1 MSLKRRGA
9 TKIIALILS
18 LVLVI
23 SMAPMS
29 IFISSATSTNS
40 LRIVDSN
47 NDSLE
52 NAVATFTTKRDGESV
67 DIFSSD
73 KTSDENGEIKVSEE
87 FATYFATNPTAEIEF
102 TVKVQKEGYR
112 QGEEYSLVVK
122 ADTDNFGSIVMVR
135 QFKVSVSAN
144 LGEADCYVKTVDDQK
159 YYGENAFDEG
169 TALTLVTSDVEH
181 YSKSATLG
189 GESIEL
195 DSDGEYVFSV
205 DSAKVFAVTYEAVKY
220 SVKLTVDENGTVTPS
235 EDGIITVDKTT
246 QGTELTITPNEH
258 FELADILLNGTSV
271 KADVTENNYVYTYL
285 LKAGDIDD
293 NESELTVT
301 FAKRMYSVSAS
312 VDQDKGGTVEL
323 SAPSVEAQSDVTVTF
338 KPDAGYSLF
347 RVTVNGDE
355 YIDEVTDNS
364 LTFAVTQDDTKIV
377 AFYDVIDTE
386 TLKDVDINTIFT
398 ISDAQYIDNIY
409 YAKDKTIT
417 KMDVTVKDTVTVDD
431 TPIITNIK
439 KMDAVVNDT
448 NTYGGEKK
456 TYEITA
462 NTDLSSIQIFAK
474 EGLGRKAYL
483 CTGTFKLR
491 FDTVKPVIGSIADF
505 DYTNKDQVI
514 NVVINDPVESFL
526 NEDFASGVD
535 WDSVTIERTYGSTTE
550 PVTFDKVNKQFTAE
564 KLAGQTVD
572 VKYTIKAKDK
582 VGNAA
587 EPKVITVQNDTVAP
601 YLVEGKAIEFKAQ
614 NVKFFA
620 RLLNDI
626 TFGHWFKPYMSV
638 ILYFNDDGV
647 AFDSD
652 DAHVSIRLINKDGS
666 VFNVNDT
673 IDAVYTVYKND
684 IVFDSEKNCYTA
696 TIPIVAED
704 AEAAYAGKIFEG
716 TMEYELCD
724 ALGNSTTVISIVEEK
739 KVEVWQQCTTE
750 NSNFGDNATGTVMIE
765 NINPYVPDVDE
776 KGQEKIHVDAVVTD
790 PRKATDIPYPF
801 DDNTQVYNYNENAKF
816 SFSIKDDNSGIY
828 GYQIKVNNEI
838 VASAEK
844 VIGKKDGTE
853 EKIYDTK
860 HDAVE
865 VSASSVD
872 KEVVKQLDFVID
884 TSKGL
889 NPNDDGA
896 FVVEVAS
903 ITDNSGNEVPITD
916 DSGHKDKNVIEKTI
930 YVDRSAP
937 SVDKFEFNNPDYQ
950 EKDGT
955 PVTVEDYGFFFKQ
968 DVKVTI
974 TASDPKVDNEFTS
987 GVKGVKVYLY
997 GEYVVNQKKP
1007 GPGKATGNKQYY
1019 SFDESGNFDKNSA
1032 SDTPNAQYFLYD
1044 SAQPET
1050 TAVFEN
1056 VVTIPANF
1064 KGQIFAMAVDNV
1076 NNDYTNAMSNAKAEG
1091 EATFVHPDSTVVE
1104 SPYMHRDNSFIT
1116 IEMPK
1121 TGKTQNNAFDDSSV
1135 QVPAG
1140 AQKDKDMAY
1149 KDMLKQKVKLY
1160 NAKDNKD
1167 FIITVSD
1174 TFSGIKKV
1182 EYRVYEGD
1190 KGVTDSGQVEVDI
1203 EGTLSDDKWDITS
1216 REQNLV
1222 TCLKKTV
1229 AVDGNYNDM
1238 YLLVELTDR
1247 AGNKSYDY
1255 VAFGIDKTPPKI
1267 EVKYSN
1273 NSADSIKYFKAD
1285 RIATITIQERN
1296 FNKENVKWTIKNT
1309 EGKAPGLQD
1318 LGDTPGTGN
1327 RDNDT
1332 YTFQIDYD
1340 YDGKFLFDVSYTD
1353 RANNP
1358 NDAVNY
1364 LRQPAPQDFII
1375 DKTPPSI
1382 TVSYD
1387 NNSAQ
1392 NGKYFKNHRTATI
1405 TIVEHNFDPSR
1416 VDWTKRTAANPATA
1430 VPGYSYVG
1438 QNGDTYTYTI
1448 AYDYDGDFTFDISML
1463 DMAGNANT
1471 EVNYSSSVAPKD
1483 FTVDTT
1489 YRDIVKIEGINPTGT
1504 VLGLDK
1510 STGKIDA
1517 GATIRVTIN
1526 DTNLQDYKLNLYRT
1540 RVNVNGESHN
1550 EKVKSVYS
1558 NKDNINKDNKV
1569 VSDSYIENNVEVTST
1584 YIKNASGSANTVVE
1598 FSIPERT
1605 EGVVNDGL
1613 YTLHVEASDKAG
1625 NTYEDACKNDS
1636 SKSIDN
1642 IFSVNR
1648 HGSVYVINNDFYHLL
1663 KENDGYLDTLQKD
1676 IEIVEYNPDE
1686 LSSTAISYTT
1696 QAGETKLKESNTNNP
1711 ANANTFTK
1719 SLKKDNDTDWNE
1731 YTYKL
1736 NKAAFTKDGEYGISL
1751 SSTDAKQAPSMSD
1764 NYSILRSN
1772 FKFVVDTKAP
1782 VLDSIEPM
1790 DKTLEINKATSGNG
1804 RVSTDKLGISFKVS
1818 DAAHLDKVE
1827 VLIDGELV
1835 KTYQYTDKK
1844 IVKSGNI
1851 EYFNDKKEM
1860 EGYFE
1865 IEGKSS
1871 LTPQNYQIVAYD
1883 KTHQNKDNDAT
1894 IIARHILDTN
1904 AEDFDFTPYG
1914 LIYNKLVVTSN
1925 WLVQFYASITG
1936 WIVSGVAVAAI
1947 AGIVV
1952 LIVLKKR
1959 KKSAKEAK

>member
-144 LGEADCYVKTVDDQK
+144 LGGADCYVKTVDETK

-169 TALTLVTSDVEH
+169 TALTLVTSEVEH

-189 GESIEL
+189 GESIDL

-258 FELADILLNGTSV
+258 FELADILLNDTSV

-409 YAKDKTIT
+409 YAKDNTIT

-456 TYEITA
+456 TYEITE
-462 NTDLSSIQIFAK
+462 NTNLSSVQVFAK
-474 EGLGRKAYL
+474 EGFGRKAYL

-491 FDTVKPVIGSIADF
+491 FDTQKPVIGSIADF
-505 DYTNKDQVI
+505 DYTNTDQVI
-514 NVVINDPVESFL
+514 DVVINDPVESFL

-550 PVTFDKVNKQFTAE
+550 PVTFDKEHKQFKAE
-564 KLAGQTVD
+564 KLTGQTVD
-572 VKYTIKAKDK
+572 VTYTIKAKDK

-587 EPKVITVQNDTVAP
+587 ETVTFTVKNDTEAP
-601 YLVEGKAIEFKAQ
+601 TLVDSAEAIKFDLQ
-614 NVKFFA
+614 NTSTFA
-620 RLLNDI
+620 VFLNAI
-626 TFGHWFKPYMSV
+626 TFGKWFNKTLTATFTV
-638 ILYFNDDGV
+638 EDKGV
-647 AFDSD
+647 GFDNENSKVVLVLKDDSD
-652 DAHVSIRLINKDGS
+652 VVFTSATANIKEDGTATVNIDVS
-666 VFNVNDT
+666 
-673 IDAVYTVYKND
+673 
-684 IVFDSEKNCYTA
+684 DSEKYGEN
-696 TIPIVAED
+696 PVFQ
-704 AEAAYAGKIFEG
+704 GKVFYSI
-716 TMEYELCD
+716 CD
-724 ALGNSTTVISIVEEK
+724 AIGNSSGETLVTNTV
-739 KVEVWQQCTTE
+739 
-750 NSNFGDNATGTVMIE
+750 SNILSNDSPVVMIE
-765 NINPYVPDVDE
+765 EIAPTSTNITINP
-776 KGQEKIHVDAVVTD
+776 VVTD
-790 PRKATDIPYPF
+790 PRKDTDIPYPF
-801 DDNTQVYNYNENAKF
+801 DDNTQVYNENAKF

-828 GYQIKVNNEI
+828 GYNITVNGDS
-838 VASAEK
+838 VANATNVTTDHLANFQSTAVTVNIPEG
-844 VIGKKDGTE
+844 GKDDDIPKL
-853 EKIYDTK
+853 
-860 HDAVE
+860 
-865 VSASSVD
+865 
-872 KEVVKQLDFVID
+872 VKQLDFVID
-884 TSKGL
+884 TSQGL
-889 NPNDDGA
+889 TPDDDGA
-896 FVVEVAS
+896 FVIKVVS

-937 SVDKFEFNNPDYQ
+937 SVDKFDFNIPDYQ
-950 EKDGT
+950 EKDGK
-955 PVTVEDYGFFFKQ
+955 PVTVEDYGFFFKK

-974 TASDPKVDNEFTS
+974 TASDPDVANEFTS

-1007 GPGKATGNKQYY
+1007 GPGKATGNKQYF
-1019 SFDESGNFDKNSA
+1019 SFDKEGNFVSTPI
-1032 SDTPNAQYFLYD
+1032 SDTSEAQYFLYD
-1044 SAQPET
+1044 SAQPDS
-1050 TAVFEN
+1050 TAVFTD

-1104 SPYMHRDNSFIT
+1104 SPDMHRDNSEI
-1116 IEMPK
+1116 IIKMPK

-1140 AQKDKDMAY
+1140 AQKDKEMAY
-1149 KDMLKQKVKLY
+1149 ADLLKQNVKLY
-1160 NAKDNKD
+1160 NAKDNKN
-1167 FIITVSD
+1167 FTITVSD
-1174 TFSGIKKV
+1174 TFSGIKQV

-1190 KGVTDSGQVEVDI
+1190 KGITTSGKVEVDI
-1203 EGTLSDDKWDITS
+1203 DGTLSGDEWDITS

-1222 TCLKKTV
+1222 TGLTKTV

-1255 VAFGIDKTPPKI
+1255 VAFGIDKTPTKI

-1273 NSADSIKYFKAD
+1273 NSADSTKYFKAD

-1309 EGKAPGLQD
+1309 EGEAPGLQY
-1318 LGDTPGTGN
+1318 LGGTPGTGN

-1332 YTFQIDYD
+1332 YTFQINYD

-1364 LRQPAPQDFII
+1364 LRQPAPQDFVI
-1375 DKTPPSI
+1375 DKTAPEI

-1392 NGKYFKNHRTATI
+1392 NEKYFKDHRTATI

-1471 EVNYSSSVAPKD
+1471 EVNYGSSVAPKD

-1540 RVNVNGESHN
+1540 RVNINGESHN

-1558 NKDNINKDNKV
+1558 NKDNINKDNKTV
-1569 VSDSYIENNVEVTST
+1569 ADSYIENNVEVTST

-1936 WIVSGVAVAAI
+1936 WIVSGVVVAVVAGAVAFI
-1947 AGIVV
+1947 I
-1952 LIVLKKR
+1952 IKKR
-1959 KKSAKEAK
+1959 KKNNEESVKAK